1 MNANFFANTSCLA
14 YTAAVCEQ
22 FEQFYKEANLAENNL
37 ATVEKSHIKPH
48 EKTLELTY
56 KLTEL
61 LDLRSVNLDKL

>member
-1 MNANFFANTSCLA
+1 MNADFLNASCLA

-22 FEQFYKEANLAENNL
+22 FEQFYKEANLAEQPL
-37 ATVEKSHIKPH
+37 ATVAKSQIKPH

-61 LDLRSVNLDKL
+61 LDLRFLKSN